1 MPELAE
7 EAPPRVAPSAEAR
20 PALLRPP
27 AIARGDTIGV
37 VAPSYSPKPA
47 WLMRG
52 VRALERAGFGVLLDP
67 EISNLRR
74 LSRAEDER
82 RAENFM
88 GVWLGPTV
96 QAVVGGT

>member
-27 AIARGDTIGV
+27 AISRGDTIGV
-37 VAPSYSPKPA
+37 VAPSYSPKA
-47 WLMRG
+47 GWLMRG
-52 VRALERAGFGVLLDP
+52 VRALERAGFGVMLDP

-74 LSRAEDER
+74 FSRTEDER
-82 RAENFM
+82 RADNFM
-88 GVWLGPTV
+88 GMWLDPKV
-96 QAVVGGT
+96 KAVIGG